1 MVAGVPESSLL
12 GVEAPLWSETVATMR
27 DVEFL
32 AFPRLAAI
40 AEVGW
45 SRAESRD
52 WDAFKVRLGAHGA
65 STHRPGRELLS
76 LAPGAVATLTGVAI
90 RT

>member
-1 MVAGVPESSLL
+1 VPEAPASAIL

-32 AFPRLAAI
+32 LMPRLAAI

-45 SRAESRD
+45 SPSTQREWSSFRT
-52 WDAFKVRLGAHGA
+52 RLGAQ
-65 STHRPGRELLS
+65 
-76 LAPGAVATLTGVAI
+76 APRWTALGVNFYHAPEVPW
-90 RT
+90 RGMVNEK